1 MLALSLYKASS
12 RHYSHFPYIP
22 QLNSTKLN
30 NIFGLVEFFLGFML
44 SSLTIHTLSNFMS
57 DSITPSEEI
66 GLAIADTARLW
77 RVKLDRRLQPL
88 ALAGSDGLLQRELA
102 ELVGVEAPT
111 MAGLLDRM
119 EKEGWIHRQVQAD
132 DRRAKITTLTAQAD
146 EVVAVVKA
154 EALALQKAA
163 CAGIDSARLRECYAV
178 LDEIKQSLQR
188 S

>member
-1 MLALSLYKASS
+1 V
-12 RHYSHFPYIP
+12 

-30 NIFGLVEFFLGFML
+30 SIFGLVEFFLGFIL
-44 SSLTIHTLSNFMS
+44 SSLTVHTLSNFMS
-57 DSITPSEEI
+57 ASITPSEEI

-88 ALAGSDGLLQRELA
+88 GLSQAKWRVLAYLALAGSNGLLQRELA

-119 EKEGWIHRQVQAD
+119 EKEGWIHRQVQTG